1 MGSKR
6 SLLLL
11 LCLVVVGCEGHEGPG
26 ANASF
31 SIDTLP
37 GGAVRV
43 SNAEHGE
50 WSPDTEWSLV
60 EDLRIGSAD
69 GSGPEAFGSVH
80 ALEVDAYGR
89 IYVLDRLAHQ
99 VQVFG
104 PNGEHLRTLGSE
116 GAGPGE
122 MSQPSGLAWMP
133 GWHLWVEDRGNSRF
147 AVFDTTGALV
157 DTHPRDFPWMEFRWR
172 GGFDREGHRY
182 GLGSE
187 LRGRRSHDVLLRLDG
202 RGAQVG
208 TIELPRFEEA
218 RFEVTSNDAPL
229 AAARVPFSPHL
240 HWHLTPDGALWF
252 GTTDEYRLTQRSLDG
267 DTIRIVERDAPP
279 TPITAA
285 EREEALAEDYLAPFR
300 EAGVVDPAMVP
311 ENHPY
316 WAGFTVSSD
325 GFLWVIPRMPDGG
338 AAAFDVFDPEGVYL
352 GRIPVD
358 EPGLQSGP
366 APVVRGDRLYAVV
379 RDDLGVPYVVRMR
392 VLSSTPGPVA
402 SQKPDSPGGYD
413 LHLGTWTPNV
423 ALGEDSPY
431 VAPPPRTRLAKE
443 RGD

>member
-11 LCLVVVGCEGHEGPG
+11 LCLVVVGCEGHQGPG

-69 GSGPEAFGSVH
+69 GSGPEAFGSIH

-89 IYVLDRLAHQ
+89 IYVLDRLA
-99 VQVFG
+99 
-104 PNGEHLRTLGSE
+104 
-116 GAGPGE
+116 
-122 MSQPSGLAWMP
+122 WMP
-133 GWHLWVEDRGNSRF
+133 GWHLWVEERGNSRF
-147 AVFDTTGALV
+147 AVFDTTGALM
-157 DTHPRDFPWMEFRWR
+157 DTHPRDFPWMDFRWR
-172 GGFDREGHRY
+172 GAFDREGNRY
-182 GLGSE
+182 GLGS
-187 LRGRRSHDVLLRLDG
+187 RITGRRAHEVLLRLDG
-202 RGAQVG
+202 RGAEVG
-208 TIELPRFEEA
+208 AIELPRFEEA
-218 RFEVTSNDAPL
+218 WFEVMNNDAPL
-229 AAARVPFSPHL
+229 SAARVPFAPQL
-240 HWHLTPDGALWF
+240 HWHLTPEGAIWF
-252 GTTDEYRLTQRSLDG
+252 GTTDEYRLVQRSLAG
-267 DTIRIVERDAPP
+267 DTIRIVERAAPP
-279 TPITAA
+279 MPITST

-300 EAGVVDPAMVP
+300 DAGVLDPAKIP
-311 ENHPY
+311 ENHPF
-316 WAGFTVSSD
+316 WSGFTVSSD
-325 GFLWVIPRMPDGG
+325 GFVWVLPRMPDGG
-338 AAAFDVFDPEGVYL
+338 AVAFDVFDPEGVYL

-358 EPGLQSGP
+358 EPGLQPGP

-379 RDDLGVPYVVRMR
+379 RDDLGVPYVVTMR

-402 SQKPDSPGGYD
+402 SQEPEVSGCYD
-413 LHLGTWTPNV
+413 LHLGTWTPNA

-431 VAPPPRTRLAKE
+431 VAPPARTRVAME
-443 RGD
+443 GGD

>member
-1 MGSKR
+1 MSSKR
-6 SLLLL
+6 GGLLLVCL
-11 LCLVVVGCEGHEGPG
+11 LAVGCEGHAGPG
-26 ANASF
+26 AYSSF

-43 SNAEHGE
+43 SNGEQGE
-50 WSPDTEWSLV
+50 WNLDTAWGLV

-69 GSGPEAFGSVH
+69 GRGPEAFGSIH

-104 PNGEHLRTLGSE
+104 PDGEHLRTLGSQ

-157 DTHPRDFPWMEFRWR
+157 DTHPRDFPWMDFRWR
-172 GGFDREGHRY
+172 GGFDREGNRY
-182 GLGSE
+182 GLGS
-187 LRGRRSHDVLLRLDG
+187 RITGRRAHEVLLRLDG
-202 RGAQVG
+202 RGAEVG

-218 RFEVTSNDAPL
+218 WFEVMNNDAPL
-229 AAARVPFSPHL
+229 SAARVPFSPQL
-240 HWHLTPDGALWF
+240 HWHLTPEGAIWF
-252 GTTDEYRLTQRSLDG
+252 GTTDEYRLVQRSLAG
-267 DTIRIVERDAPP
+267 DTIRIVERDTAPM
-279 TPITAA
+279 PITSA
-285 EREEALAEDYLAPFR
+285 ERKEALAEEHLAAFR
-300 EAGVVDPAMVP
+300 AAGVLDPAKVP
-311 ENHPY
+311 ENHPF
-316 WAGFTVSSD
+316 WSGFTVSSD

-358 EPGLQSGP
+358 EPGLQPGP

-379 RDDLGVPYVVRMR
+379 RDDLGVPYVVTMR
-392 VLSSTPGPVA
+392 VLSSTPSPVA
-402 SQKPDSPGGYD
+402 SQEPEVSGCYD
-413 LHLGTWTPNV
+413 LHLGPWTPDV
-423 ALGEDSPY
+423 ELGE
-431 VAPPPRTRLAKE
+431 RLDE
-443 RGD
+443 EGGD